1 MIKKGPVSVEISLKE
16 LGDSYKSKP
25 EWKVIEDG
33 VLPARS
39 LVVYIL
45 AQLCCKP
52 RCVPKKDDW
61 HWSPFTKLDRKTFIL
76 AGFRSQRDEFEGT

>member
-1 MIKKGPVSVEISLKE
+1 MRVLIKKGPVSVEISLKE

-45 AQLCCKP
+45 PQLCCNTH
-52 RCVPKKDDW
+52 CVPKKDDW
-61 HWSPFTKLDRKTFIL
+61 HWSPFTKTR
-76 AGFRSQRDEFEGT
+76 

>member
-1 MIKKGPVSVEISLKE
+1 MSVEISLKE
-16 LGDSYKSKP
+16 LEDSYKP

-45 AQLCCKP
+45 AQLCCNTH
-52 RCVPKKDDW
+52 CVPKKDDW
-61 HWSPFTKLDRKTFIL
+61 PPFTKLDRKTFIL